1 MRNFTEIRN
10 FTKIIKTKID
20 QEPICVKDKS
30 RNYKLWTFG
39 QGGSYNVFVK
49 LDQNRH
55 FQSEIIPFEIIV
67 MPHNNLSILYQLP
80 QYILLTMGE
89 VMFSIPSLQFA
100 YSQVIFFTDMYVREK
115 VLIQTSYKQ
124 VEAHFRDKI
133 YHHQKVGVVSFCS

>member
-20 QEPICVKDKS
+20 QEPICVKDNS
-30 RNYKLWTFG
+30 RNYKLWNFG

-100 YSQVIFFTDMYVREK
+100 YSQVIFFTDMYEK
-115 VLIQTSYKQ
+115 SLDPNFIQT
-124 VEAHFRDKI
+124 
-133 YHHQKVGVVSFCS
+133 G